1 MFPKPRLRFPGESAT
16 TPPRSRTTRFHA
28 AAIRRARIVL
38 DCAGAPHRASLR
50 PGSVRMNDSPITEH
64 TTRSLLQRIRIGDM
78 RARADLVARIEPLL
92 RRFARGRVP
101 ALLRGQE
108 DTADLVQL
116 TWLKVLDRL
125 DSIDTREPGA
135 FFAYLRATLINAL
148 REALRRQARS
158 PIVPVSPS
166 GGMDEANALSKD
178 VAPEDWLAWEQA
190 LAGLEPAQRGVVL
203 MRFEFGMSFVEIA
216 QELGQTT
223 DGVRMK
229 FNRAI
234 ARMAGAAHA
243 DAG

>member
-1 MFPKPRLRFPGESAT
+1 
-16 TPPRSRTTRFHA
+16 
-28 AAIRRARIVL
+28 
-38 DCAGAPHRASLR
+38 
-50 PGSVRMNDSPITEH
+50 MNDSPITEH
-64 TTRSLLQRIRIGDM
+64 TTRSLLQRIRIGDV
-78 RARADLVARIEPLL
+78 RARADLVARVEPLL

-101 ALLRGQE
+101 VLLRGQE

-116 TWLKVLDRL
+116 TWLKVLDKL
-125 DSIDTREPGA
+125 DSIDIREPGA

-158 PIVPVSPS
+158 PIVPAPQNGSL
-166 GGMDEANALSKD
+166 DDAHALSAD

-190 LAGLEPAQRGVVL
+190 LAALEPAQRGVVL

-216 QELGQTT
+216 LELGETN

-229 FNRAI
+229 FNRAM

-243 DAG
+243 DPG